1 MINSIFAR
9 SSGKASST
17 SLISVISSGSSLPT
31 MRGVLANPSDF
42 KHGKAMVFPY
52 TFTDG
57 RLITSRWPL
66 DAMQYSLGLAGV
78 ILAKKMRKLDSPSIT
93 STYSTFIL
101 IRGFPSRCPTESPVS
116 RDMNIQLFASPSVHS
131 IDWIYPYISA

>member
-31 MRGVLANPSDF
+31 MRGVLANPSNF
-42 KHGKAMVFPY
+42 QRGVAMVIPY
-52 TFTDG
+52 TYTDG

-66 DAMQYSLGLAGV
+66 DTEQYSLGLAALV
-78 ILAKKMRKLDSPSIT
+78 DQHVSYHST
-93 STYSTFIL
+93 S
-101 IRGFPSRCPTESPVS
+101 
-116 RDMNIQLFASPSVHS
+116 HS
-131 IDWIYPYISA
+131 